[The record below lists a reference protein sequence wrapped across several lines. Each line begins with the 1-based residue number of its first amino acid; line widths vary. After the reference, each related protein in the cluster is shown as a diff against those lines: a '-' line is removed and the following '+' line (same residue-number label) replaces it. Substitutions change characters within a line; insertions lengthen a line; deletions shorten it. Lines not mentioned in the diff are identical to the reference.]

1 MFDVSGTLDLLQL
14 VGRLRRTPGA
24 SYTADQVSTI
34 MSCSAQEA
42 STALELLCQM
52 GAAYR
57 RQFNSIVSY
66 TLY

>member
-24 SYTADQVSTI
+24 SYTAEQVSNLMT
-34 MSCSAQEA
+34 CSPQEA
-42 STALELLCQM
+42 SSALELLCQM

-57 RQFNSIVSY
+57 RQFNNIVSY